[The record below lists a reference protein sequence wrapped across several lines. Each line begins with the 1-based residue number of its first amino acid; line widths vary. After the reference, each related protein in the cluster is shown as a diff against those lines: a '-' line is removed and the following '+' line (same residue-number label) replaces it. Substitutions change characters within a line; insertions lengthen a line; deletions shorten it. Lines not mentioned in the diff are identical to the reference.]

1 MASIHKEHG
10 GLLNYA
16 VESPVSTGV
25 NLGSIQAPVTG
36 QWLDKDMQYSIGA
49 QPDNDFTK
57 QIFDLVTGSVGAA
70 PMAVGKITKASIT
83 GGQSIGGY
91 LKNWLKKH
99 SKDSS
104 PPSDIPADI
113 AKQWHIKGKMP
124 KEAFEKADDM
134 MGVDKIIHN
143 NKLSKAQLDLMNAR
157 EKAGMPFQPFHWDK
171 GHHLYKPETADEY
184 VDIVTYYLNKI
195 NRN

>member
-1 MASIHKEHG
+1 
-10 GLLNYA
+10 
-16 VESPVSTGV
+16 
-25 NLGSIQAPVTG
+25 
-36 QWLDKDMQYSIGA
+36 
-49 QPDNDFTK
+49 
-57 QIFDLVTGSVGAA
+57 
-70 PMAVGKITKASIT
+70 MAVGKITKASIT

-113 AKQWHIKGKMP
+113 AKQWHIKGKIP
-124 KEAFEKADDM
+124 KGAVEKADDM